1 MLEGLFDIRHI
12 EDLGQKQVYHVTV
25 NPSHVV
31 FDGHF
36 PGQPVLPGVAMV
48 YLSRLLTQKQ
58 VSTDKTLQMKD
69 AAQMK
74 FLSLLDPRINPEFT
88 YVNEIVKQED
98 GLVYVK
104 GDMKHEEITFFKI
117 SATYN

>member
-1 MLEGLFDIRHI
+1 MLDGLFDIQHL
-12 EDLGQKQVYHVTV
+12 EDLGQKQVYLVKV
-25 NPSHVV
+25 NPLHAV
-31 FDGHF
+31 FEGHF

-58 VSTDKTLQMKD
+58 VSSKTLQLKD

-88 YVNEIVKQED
+88 YVNEIVKEEE
-98 GLVYVK
+98 GVVSVK
-104 GDMKHEEITFFKI
+104 GDMKHETTTFFKI
-117 SATYN
+117 TATYN

>member
-1 MLEGLFDIRHI
+1 MLEELFDIEHL
-12 EDLGQKQVYHVTV
+12 EDLGPKQVYRVKV
-25 NPSHVV
+25 NSSHAL

-48 YLSRLLTQKQ
+48 YLSRVLTQKQ
-58 VSTDKTLQMKD
+58 VPSKTLQMKD

-74 FLSLLDPRINPEFT
+74 FLSLLDPRVNPEFI
-88 YVNEIVKQED
+88 YVNEIVKEEG

-104 GDMKHEEITFFKI
+104 GDMKHEAITFFKI

>member
-1 MLEGLFDIRHI
+1 MLEGLFDVQHL
-12 EDLGQKQVYHVTV
+12 EDLGQKQVYKVKV
-25 NPSHVV
+25 NAVHAV
-31 FDGHF
+31 FEGHF

-58 VSTDKTLQMKD
+58 VSTSTPLQLKD

-88 YVNEIVKQED
+88 YVNEIVKQEN

-104 GDMKHEEITFFKI
+104 GDMKHEETTFFKI